1 LSSSSLGVER
11 GLRDPLHFLPI
22 VLALVLS
29 HALVACGGPDGS
41 DAPNGNDAP
50 DQSAGGGT
58 SGSASVEGGG
68 DLARLGGQD
77 LEVASYPV
85 VDALAAEGG
94 PAIASML
101 DSLDIDPA
109 EVDLTLAVAPGG
121 DPTVSDWR
129 LPGAS
134 AEAILEAWAASAPGA
149 WSSTTLSGQPALMGS
164 GVDGSPAWALAVD
177 GRFLYVRTDDVDIA
191 EEVAASLGG

>member
-1 LSSSSLGVER
+1 MER
-11 GLRDPLHFLPI
+11 GLRAPLRFLRI
-22 VLALVLS
+22 GLAFALS
-29 HALVACGGPDGS
+29 LALVACGGPDGS
-41 DAPNGNDAP
+41 DAPNDPNAP
-50 DQSAGGGT
+50 DQTAGG
-58 SGSASVEGGG
+58 SDAQGGAGAG
-68 DLARLGGQD
+68 DLTRLGGED

-94 PAIASML
+94 AAIASML
-101 DSLDIDPA
+101 DSLDLDPA

-134 AEAILEAWAASAPGA
+134 AEAILDAWAAAGPGN
-149 WSSTTLSGQPALMGS
+149 WSSTTLAGRPALAGS
-164 GVDGSPAWALAVD
+164 GPDGSSAWAVAAE

-191 EEVAASLGG
+191 EEAAASLGG

>member
-1 LSSSSLGVER
+1 MGVER
-11 GLRDPLHFLPI
+11 GLRAPLRFLRI
-22 VLALVLS
+22 GLALAFSL
-29 HALVACGGPDGS
+29 ALVACGGPDGS
-41 DAPNGNDAP
+41 DASNGNNANA
-50 DQSAGGGT
+50 SAGGAT
-58 SGSASVEGGG
+58 SSGSASNGGGG

-94 PAIASML
+94 AAIASML

-109 EVDLTLAVAPGG
+109 DVDLTLAVAPGG

-129 LPGAS
+129 LPGAP
-134 AEAILEAWAASAPGA
+134 AEAILEAWAAAGPGN
-149 WSSTTLSGQPALMGS
+149 WSSTTLSGQPALAGN
-164 GVDGSPAWALAVD
+164 GPDGSSAWALAVD

>member
-1 LSSSSLGVER
+1 MGVER
-11 GLRDPLHFLPI
+11 GLRAPLRFLRI
-22 VLALVLS
+22 GLAFALS
-29 HALVACGGPDGS
+29 LALVACGGPDGS
-41 DAPNGNDAP
+41 DAPDGSVTVDP
-50 DQSAGGGT
+50 SAGG
-58 SGSASVEGGG
+58 SDAEGGAG
-68 DLARLGGQD
+68 ELTRLGGED

-85 VDALAAEGG
+85 ADALAAEGG
-94 PAIASML
+94 AAIGSML
-101 DSLDIDPA
+101 DALGIDPA

-134 AEAILEAWAASAPGA
+134 AQAILDAWAAAAPGG
-149 WSSTTLSGQPALMGS
+149 WSSTTLSGRPALAGN
-164 GVDGSPAWALAVD
+164 GPDGSSAWAVAVD